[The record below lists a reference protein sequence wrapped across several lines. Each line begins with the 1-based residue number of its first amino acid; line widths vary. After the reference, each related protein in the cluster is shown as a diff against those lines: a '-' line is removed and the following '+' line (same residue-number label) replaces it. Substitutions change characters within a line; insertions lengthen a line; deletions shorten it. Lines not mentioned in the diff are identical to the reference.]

1 LTHYGDSKGS
11 GEGTRSNSYTNF
23 LPNKNLPYDANLAKF
38 RQNSETIRDEKHS
51 SCNHFLKKIKENDS
65 LSQSLLRQCN
75 EIIKNKTTIFY
86 CRKNNLSLFF
96 FFLTVD
102 FEV

>member
-1 LTHYGDSKGS
+1 LTHYKDLKDSR
-11 GEGTRSNSYTNF
+11 ERILPNSYTSF
-23 LPNKNLPYDANLAKF
+23 FPDKNLPHDANFTKF
-38 RQNSETIRDEKHS
+38 RQNSETTFDEKHS
-51 SCNHFLKKIKENDS
+51 LCKHFLKKIQENDS
-65 LSQSLLRQCN
+65 LSQSLLRQRN
-75 EIIKNKTTIFY
+75 EIIKNKTTVFF